1 MSSLPPPNPTLR
13 VSGLRANALA
23 ALVMLLIQYS
33 LGISVN
39 LYSTLPGSDQGSSLF
54 AGFASAVGDGPV
66 LLSLHALLGTLLL
79 FTASAALIRSLR
91 LAAAAPIALTTIAL
105 LSIVVAWLAVPAHT
119 AITSGLTPVNAQIHP
134 QTARR
139 PRRTPPPSRWRSP
152 QHSPSSATH
161 SSSFSQA
168 SQHDR
173 PRTKANPGPLASGR
187 EPEAHTQTGSSATLF
202 SRAQRSRGA
211 SARRGGR
218 AEASPLGRP
227 WRPGVG
233 TSRRPSFLRRRAR
246 PLRWLGAS
254 TRQTRRFRAP

>member
-105 LSIVVAWLAVPAHT
+105 LSIVVAWLAGSQFVGHPKNAT
-119 AITSGLTPVNAQIHP
+119 SLTMALAAALAILCYALVIFL
-134 QTARR
+134 
-139 PRRTPPPSRWRSP
+139 PSLPTR
-152 QHSPSSATH
+152 SSANE
-161 SSSFSQA
+161 SEP
-168 SQHDR
+168 R
-173 PRTKANPGPLASGR
+173 PVALRPG
-187 EPEAHTQTGSSATLF
+187 TGSPHTD
-202 SRAQRSRGA
+202 
-211 SARRGGR
+211 
-218 AEASPLGRP
+218 
-227 WRPGVG
+227 
-233 TSRRPSFLRRRAR
+233 
-246 PLRWLGAS
+246 
-254 TRQTRRFRAP
+254 RQ